1 MKIIVEKN
9 KLKNLWQLL
18 ISAFSISCVTFGGG
32 FVIISMM
39 RKKFVE
45 QFGWITEEEMLDIA
59 AIAQSAPGP
68 IVINAFVILGYRV
81 CGISG
86 AVAGVIGTSLPPLII
101 ISVISAFYTQFR
113 DNRVIATALRVM
125 RAGVAAVIFDV
136 VINLAKNVINTKRAF
151 YIILMAAAFAA
162 KCIFGAGASTIIIVC
177 LAVGICDF
185 LFGKLKKKEGN

>member
-1 MKIIVEKN
+1 MKAN
-9 KLKNLWQLL
+9 NLKKIWQLFV
-18 ISAFSISCVTFGGG
+18 SAFSISCVTFGGG

-45 QFGWITEEEMLDIA
+45 QYKWITEEEMLDIA

-81 CGISG
+81 NGIAG
-86 AVAGVIGTSLPPLII
+86 AVAGIIGTSLPPLII

-113 DNRVIATALRVM
+113 DNKIIATALKVM

-136 VINLAKNVINTKRAF
+136 VINLAGNVIKTKRIF
-151 YIILMAAAFAA
+151 YIMLMICAFIA
-162 KCIFGAGASTIIIVC
+162 KCVFKVSASVIIVAC
-177 LAVGICDF
+177 LVIGLCDF
-185 LFGKLKKKEGN
+185 FCNAKNKEEGN

>member
-1 MKIIVEKN
+1 MKQNGIKKICR
-9 KLKNLWQLL
+9 LFL
-18 ISAFSISCVTFGGG
+18 SAFSISCVTFGGG

-45 QFGWITEEEMLDIA
+45 QYQWITEEEMLDIA

-81 CGISG
+81 GGIAG
-86 AVAGVIGTSLPPLII
+86 ALAGAFGTALPPLII

-113 DNRVIATALRVM
+113 DNRIIATALRVM

-136 VINLAKNVINTKRAF
+136 VINLAKNVIKTKRAF
-151 YIILMAAAFAA
+151 YIILMIGAFFA
-162 KCIFGAGASTIIIVC
+162 KCVFKVSATLIIIAC
-177 LAVGICDF
+177 LIIGLCDF
-185 LFGKLKKKEGN
+185 LYSIMRNKEEV